1 MTSPP
6 PFPPLYPVLPFD
18 PPSPARRENGGNKKI
33 QKRHPKNTHGRS
45 YLEIVAMGYHWIPLS
60 VNGSADGR
68 RGAAFFRRGAR
79 RRPPRWRW
87 REPWGRIG
95 TGGCGR
101 KGGATGKSTKSDAL
115 LLFFFRD
122 GNKSS
127 FAAAASAGRQT
138 RPGSAHATDYRTAT
152 RAASVNGAGKPVEV
166 GGGYVCRVFRGTRA
180 RHKFY
185 SSLGRGRPRKTL
197 CRARH
202 HTRSSAFNPTLPYL
216 VDSGGEMVVTGIGVL
231 VRVWFGVCKKRSVVK
246 GDVFGLCPFL
256 FVHFFVHFIFLFIAN
271 RPVSWKLA
279 GHGQRDR
286 VPGECLSG
294 RTKATRGGGGTRDRG
309 ETLVGARLGRI
320 CVGGV
325 RHACLTI
332 SGLSHFLPLSYQTRA
347 LHQQGKA
354 KPSAV
359 QTQGTNPM
367 ETELSRSLQLAGL
380 NPSKTQV
387 RLACRKRRLPVFV
400 QGLRMGLIF

>member
-1 MTSPP
+1 MHC
-6 PFPPLYPVLPFD
+6 FY
-18 PPSPARRENGGNKKI
+18 
-33 QKRHPKNTHGRS
+33 
-45 YLEIVAMGYHWIPLS
+45 
-60 VNGSADGR
+60 
-68 RGAAFFRRGAR
+68 
-79 RRPPRWRW
+79 
-87 REPWGRIG
+87 
-95 TGGCGR
+95 
-101 KGGATGKSTKSDAL
+101 
-115 LLFFFRD
+115 FFFRD

-138 RPGSAHATDYRTAT
+138 RPGSAHATDHRMAT
-152 RAASVNGAGKPVEV
+152 REAVVNGAGKPVEV

-185 SSLGRGRPRKTL
+185 SSLGRGRHRKTL

-202 HTRSSAFNPTLPYL
+202 HTRSNAFNPTLPYL

-256 FVHFFVHFIFLFIAN
+256 LVHFFVHFIFLFIAN

-279 GHGQRDR
+279 GHGPRDR

-309 ETLVGARLGRI
+309 ETLVGARPGRI

-332 SGLSHFLPLSYQTRA
+332 SGLSPFFFTHVFYQNSCTAPTRQSETLCCPDPRHEPDGDRTLAFPAVGRTQPEQDPGEVGVPEAAITCFRARIARGANLLTGHLAHPLLPPPVRTPRFRRDLSSARTRWQPEAQSRA
-347 LHQQGKA
+347 L
-354 KPSAV
+354 
-359 QTQGTNPM
+359 M
-367 ETELSRSLQLAGL
+367 R
-380 NPSKTQV
+380 
-387 RLACRKRRLPVFV
+387 
-400 QGLRMGLIF
+400 